1 MVFYYKMSQMV
12 LALIHLLLTS
22 GNICQE
28 HEVGFNLLLAVY
40 GGFVFS
46 LLSLF
51 PWSKRE
57 NEKELQSVGNTS
69 FPKKRNFWS
78 RVVSTPCPFDFGS
91 KNDVKHVRENWKGD
105 KKYLGSGS
113 MLVWTICICMG
124 ISNANSNSGIHPT
137 SCCPLWLKY
146 FSMK

>member
-1 MVFYYKMSQMV
+1 MVFYYEMSQMV

-28 HEVGFNLLLAVY
+28 QEGGFNLLFAVY

-51 PWSKRE
+51 PSSKRE
-57 NEKELQSVGNTS
+57 NEKELQSVVNTS
-69 FPKKRNFWS
+69 FPKKRSFWS

-91 KNDVKHVRENWKGD
+91 KNDVKHVTENWKGD

-113 MLVWTICICMG
+113 MLVWAICICMG
-124 ISNANSNSGIHPT
+124 ISNANSNSGIQPT